1 MSDQTSP
8 NQAAG
13 SNQAAAA
20 DAQETLIESNHHA
33 GGSAFL
39 DAQAAMSE
47 QRSGEPIEGQSA
59 ASDIAGNTKTPSDK
73 KLAGRGDTPV
83 DPEHLDENYT
93 TPPAITDQDKA
104 GQGRIY

>member
-1 MSDQTSP
+1 MSDQTNP

-13 SNQAAAA
+13 SGQAAAA
-20 DAQETLIESNHHA
+20 DAQETLIESGHHA

-39 DAQAAMSE
+39 DAQAALSE
-47 QRSGEPIEGQSA
+47 QRAGDPIEGQSA

-73 KLAGRGDTPV
+73 QLAGRGDSPV
-83 DPEHLDENYT
+83 DLEHVDESYT
-93 TPPAITDQDKA
+93 TPPAVTDQDKA